1 MRINPNISAH
11 KPILHGGPFSITHSN
26 SDILDFSSNISP
38 LGISS
43 LVRKTIK
50 NQLDT
55 IQIYPDSESTQLR
68 KNLQNYTKIPSS
80 QIVVGNGAT
89 EIIYNF
95 CQAFLSNN
103 TPVLIPIPTFG
114 EYESVAR
121 LCGSKVSF
129 FRTMNLETNIDDFIS
144 KIPNNGC
151 VFICNPNN
159 PTGNLISKKT
169 LQKIIIS
176 ANKRK
181 TLVFVDEC
189 FIELVPD
196 HDESIIHFIHKYQNL
211 FILRSLTK
219 SFALAG
225 LRIGYGIGSKQ
236 MITILNKIK
245 IPWNVS
251 GLAQHAASAALLNPF
266 YLEKVKKIIKKE
278 SVYLVNSIS
287 KLKDFQCTVS
297 STNFILI
304 KTKMKSKTLQ
314 KKLLE
319 NKILIRDCSTIR
331 GLNDN
336 YFRIAVKTRKENQK
350 LIKALEKL

>member
-1 MRINPNISAH
+1 METNPNICAH
-11 KPILHGGPFSITHSN
+11 KPVLHGGPFSIRYPN
-26 SDILDFSSNISP
+26 SKILDFSSNISP
-38 LGISS
+38 IGTSL

-55 IQIYPDSESTQLR
+55 IQNYPDPESFQLR
-68 KNLQNYTKIPSS
+68 KNLQKYTKIHFS

-95 CQAFLSNN
+95 CQAFLSKK
-103 TPVLIPIPTFG
+103 TPVLIPIPTFE
-114 EYESVAR
+114 EYEAAAK
-121 LCGSKVSF
+121 LANAKVSF
-129 FRTMNLETNIDDFIS
+129 FKTMDLTKDIDNFID
-144 KIPNNGC
+144 KFPINGC
-151 VFICNPNN
+151 IFICNPNN

-176 ANKRK
+176 AHKKN

-196 HDESIIHFIHKYQNL
+196 HDESIIKFISKYNNL

-225 LRIGYGIGSKQ
+225 LRIGYGLGSKQ
-236 MITILNKIK
+236 MISILNNIK

-251 GLAQHAASAALLNPF
+251 GLAQQAASTAIQHSF
-266 YLEKVKKIIKKE
+266 YLDKVKKIIKKE
-278 SVYLVNSIS
+278 SSYLINNIS
-287 KLKDFQCTVS
+287 KITSFQCNPTT
-297 STNFILI
+297 TNFILI
-304 KTKMKSKTLQ
+304 KTKIKSTTLQ
-314 KKLLE
+314 KKLLKK
-319 NKILIRDCSTIR
+319 KILIRDCSTFR

-336 YFRIAVKTRKENQK
+336 YIRIAVKTRKENKK
-350 LIKALEKL
+350 LIKAFEKL

>member
-1 MRINPNISAH
+1 MRINPNISTH
-11 KPILHGGPFSITHSN
+11 KQISHGGPFSITHPSP
-26 SDILDFSSNISP
+26 DILDFSSNINPMGTSA
-38 LGISS
+38 

-50 NQLDT
+50 NQLDA

-68 KNLQNYTKIPSS
+68 KNLQHYTKIPYS

-95 CQAFLSNN
+95 CQAFLSNK

-114 EYESVAR
+114 EYESAAK
-121 LCGSKVSF
+121 LSGAKVSF
-129 FRTMNLETNIDDFIS
+129 FKTMSLEKDVDSFVS
-144 KIPNNGC
+144 KLPNNGC
-151 VFICNPNN
+151 IFICNPNN

-176 ANKRK
+176 ANKKK
-181 TLVFVDEC
+181 TLMFIDEC

-196 HDESIIHFIHKYQNL
+196 HDESIIKFIKKYNNL

-236 MITILNKIK
+236 MISVLNKIQ

-251 GLAQHAASAALLNPF
+251 GLAQQAASTALLHSF
-266 YLEKVKKIIKKE
+266 YLIKVKKMIKKE
-278 SVYLVNSIS
+278 SFYLINCIS
-287 KLKDFQCTVS
+287 KLKNFQCNTT

-304 KTKMKSKTLQ
+304 KTKMKSQTLQ

-319 NKILIRDCSTIR
+319 KKILIRDCSTIR
-331 GLNDN
+331 GLNNN
-336 YFRIAVKTRKENQK
+336 YIRIAVKTRKENEK

>member
-1 MRINPNISAH
+1 MRVNSNISAH
-11 KPILHGGPFSITHSN
+11 KRIHHGGPFSIIHPSP
-26 SDILDFSSNISP
+26 DILDFSSNISP
-38 LGISS
+38 IGTSS

-55 IQIYPDSESTQLR
+55 IQIYPDSESVQLR
-68 KNLQNYTKIPSS
+68 KNLQHYTKIPYS
-80 QIVVGNGAT
+80 QIVVGNGST

-95 CQAFLSNN
+95 CQAFLSNK
-103 TPVLIPIPTFG
+103 TSVLIPIPTFG
-114 EYESVAR
+114 EYESAAK
-121 LCGSKVSF
+121 LSGAKVSF
-129 FRTMNLETNIDDFIS
+129 FKTMNLEKDLDDFIF
-144 KIPNNGC
+144 KLPNNGC
-151 VFICNPNN
+151 IFICNPNN

-176 ANKRK
+176 ANKKK
-181 TLVFVDEC
+181 TLVFIDEC

-196 HDESIIHFIHKYQNL
+196 HNGSIIELVKKYDNL

-236 MITILNKIK
+236 MISILNKIK

-251 GLAQHAASAALLNPF
+251 GLAQQAASAALLHLF
-266 YLEKVKKIIKKE
+266 YLDKVKIIIKKE
-278 SVYLVNSIS
+278 SFYLINHIS
-287 KLKDFQCTVS
+287 KLKGFQCNAT

-319 NKILIRDCSTIR
+319 KKILIRDCSTIR
-331 GLNDN
+331 GLNNN
-336 YFRIAVKTRKENQK
+336 YIRIAVKTRKENEQ
-350 LIKALEKL
+350 LIKSLEKL

>member
-1 MRINPNISAH
+1 MRVNSSISINKRIQ
-11 KPILHGGPFSITHSN
+11 HGGPFSIIHPS

-38 LGISS
+38 IGTSS
-43 LVRKTIK
+43 FVHKSIK
-50 NQLDT
+50 NHLDT
-55 IQIYPDSESTQLR
+55 IQIYPDSESIQLR
-68 KNLQNYTKIPSS
+68 KNLQHYTKIPDS

-95 CQAFLSNN
+95 CQAFISNK
-103 TPVLIPIPTFG
+103 TRVLIPIPTFG
-114 EYESVAR
+114 EYESAAK
-121 LCGSKVSF
+121 LSGAKVSF
-129 FRTMNLETNIDDFIS
+129 FKTMNLENDLVEFIFNL
-144 KIPNNGC
+144 PNNGC
-151 VFICNPNN
+151 IFICNPNN

-176 ANKRK
+176 ANKK
-181 TLVFVDEC
+181 NTLVFIDEC

-196 HDESIIHFIHKYQNL
+196 HDESMIKFIKKYNNL

-236 MITILNKIK
+236 IISILNKIK

-251 GLAQHAASAALLNPF
+251 CLAQEAASTALSHLF
-266 YLEKVKKIIKKE
+266 YLDKAKLIIKKE
-278 SVYLVNSIS
+278 SLYLINNIS
-287 KLKDFQCTVS
+287 KLQDFQCNAT

-304 KTKMKSKTLQ
+304 KTKIKSKLLQ
-314 KKLLE
+314 KKLLAK
-319 NKILIRDCSTIR
+319 KILIRDCSTIR

-336 YFRIAVKTRKENQK
+336 YIRIAVKTRKENKK
-350 LIKALEKL
+350 LINALEKL

>member
-1 MRINPNISAH
+1 MRINPHISAH
-11 KPILHGGPFSITHSN
+11 KRISHGGPFSITHPN
-26 SDILDFSSNISP
+26 SDILDFSSNINP
-38 LGISS
+38 MGTSS

-68 KNLQNYTKIPSS
+68 KNLQHYTKIPYS

-95 CQAFLSNN
+95 CQAFLSNK

-114 EYESVAR
+114 EYESAAK
-121 LCGSKVSF
+121 LSGTKVSF
-129 FRTMNLETNIDDFIS
+129 FKTMNLEKDVDDFIS
-144 KIPNNGC
+144 KLPNSGC
-151 VFICNPNN
+151 IFICNPNN

-176 ANKRK
+176 ANKKK
-181 TLVFVDEC
+181 TLVFIDEC

-196 HDESIIHFIHKYQNL
+196 HDKSIIKFIKKYNNL

-236 MITILNKIK
+236 MISILNKIK

-251 GLAQHAASAALLNPF
+251 GLAQQAASAALSHSF
-266 YLEKVKKIIKKE
+266 YLTKVKKMIKKE
-278 SVYLVNSIS
+278 SFYLINSIS
-287 KLKDFQCTVS
+287 KLKNFQCNTT

-304 KTKMKSKTLQ
+304 KTKIKSKTLQ

-319 NKILIRDCSTIR
+319 KKILIRDCSTIR
-331 GLNDN
+331 GLNNN
-336 YFRIAVKTRKENQK
+336 YIRIAVKTRKENEK